1 MGGGRGG
8 GTQYRNTVR
17 KIGKYRNTV
26 SKIDEIPIP
35 HFMIGHAYLT
45 FYPTRNQPQ
54 PSRENVTR
62 SRIDRYSDRKARLL
76 DVLSIPS

>member
-1 MGGGRGG
+1 MQTSDWVQRGTLG

-35 HFMIGHAYLT
+35 HL
-45 FYPTRNQPQ
+45 
-54 PSRENVTR
+54 
-62 SRIDRYSDRKARLL
+62 
-76 DVLSIPS
+76 